1 MAAMTKQEM
10 TRAMTL
16 LEEDDLEEL
25 AKIKVGQVGDHY

>member
-25 AKIKVGQVGDHY
+25 AKNQSWQVGYHY